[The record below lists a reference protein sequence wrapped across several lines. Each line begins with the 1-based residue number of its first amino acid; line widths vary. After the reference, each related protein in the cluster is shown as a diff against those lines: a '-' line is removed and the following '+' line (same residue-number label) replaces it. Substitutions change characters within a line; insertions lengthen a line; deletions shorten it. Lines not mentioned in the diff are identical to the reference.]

1 MCVTVDEFIE
11 RWRKNEGGAE
21 RANYA
26 LFLAEF
32 CELLDLPRPDPA
44 DATHENNDYVF
55 ERAVTFKDEAGKTG
69 YGRIDLYRKGC
80 FVLEAKQS
88 RWKGGRKEVALAAE
102 QQGLPGIEAP
112 EQRGRRSANK
122 GWDVLMR
129 NAREQAEQ
137 YARALPTS
145 HGWPPFIIVC
155 DVGHVFE
162 IFADFSGQGKN
173 YRLFPDRSGFRIYL
187 DDLRDETVRE
197 RLRAIWLDPHSLD
210 PTKRAAAVTRDIAKR
225 LAKVSQSLEERGYA
239 AEKVAHFLMRCL
251 FTMFAEDTAL
261 LEPGSF
267 AEVLGDAR
275 ANPGSFAPMLEEL
288 WRSMDEGG
296 FSGVLRRNVR
306 KFNGGLFAERTAIPL
321 QKEEIGEL
329 HEAAKHVWTEVEP
342 AIFGTLLEQ
351 ALDKAERKRLGA
363 HYTPRAYVERLV
375 IATII
380 EPLRQEWE
388 GEVLGT
394 VERERAADPPA
405 AIKAVHDFHV
415 KLATTKV
422 LDPACGTGNFLYV
435 ALELMKQLEGD
446 VLEVLADLGGQ
457 EALAM
462 ETMSVHPKNFL
473 GLEINPRAAAIAEL
487 VLWLGYLQWQLRN
500 GGAVADPVLERLS
513 NITAMDAVL
522 RHDGEHLKAD
532 GSGTELLNPRRPQWP
547 EADYIVGNPP
557 FIGGKD
563 VRQRLGEAYAV
574 ALWKAHPKINRSA
587 DFVMYWWDRA
597 AEISATKGSRLERFG
612 LVTTNSITQEFN
624 RRTIARH
631 LDGSNPLS
639 LITAIPDH
647 PWTKAAADS
656 AAVRIAMTVAAGKA
670 RQGKARQGK
679 DGTAVSD
686 GRLYR
691 IVKEAGLDSD
701 APDILLRESFGI
713 ISSDLT
719 IGTDVTKS
727 RPLLSNEWLCSRG
740 MSLHGA
746 GFIITQAEAER
757 LGLGR
762 RDGLE
767 RHIMPYRNG
776 RDLMGR
782 SRDVLV
788 IDLVGLEE
796 ADVRQRYPEV
806 YQHLLRKVKPDRD
819 ANNRAT
825 YRDNWWI
832 FGEPR
837 RELRP
842 ALAGLPRYIATVE
855 TAKHRV
861 FQFLDAAVLPD
872 NKIICIP
879 LHAGY
884 ALGVLSSRVSV
895 VWSLVA
901 GGWLGAGNDPVY
913 VKSKVFDPFPFPD
926 STEDQR
932 TRIGTIAEELD
943 ATRKEVLAEH
953 PDLTLTTLYN
963 LREKLVKGEA
973 FTAKEEDQR
982 MRGRVDIIAELHN
995 RLDAAVAEAYGWP
1008 VDLADEEIVTR
1019 LVALNAERAAEE
1031 RRGIVR
1037 WLRPEYQQKRA
1048 GVATLEKK
1056 PEAEQIEALLPD
1068 AKSPKPS
1075 FPRDAIGQ
1083 TAAVLTELRAGGSY
1097 SAEAFAVRFR
1107 QGRKV
1112 TNRIEATL
1120 QALVRLGYVSHDA
1133 GGYRLRRA
1141 A

>member
-1 MCVTVDEFIE
+1 MTVEEFIE

-26 LFLAEF
+26 LFLTEL
-32 CELLDLPRPDPA
+32 CELLELPRPDPA

-55 ERAVTFKDEAGKTG
+55 ERAVNFKDEAGNTG
-69 YGRIDLYRKGC
+69 HGRIDLYRKGC

-102 QQGLPGIEAP
+102 QQGLDAP
-112 EQRGRRSANK
+112 DQRGRRSAKK

-155 DVGHVFE
+155 DVGHAFE

-187 DDLRDETVRE
+187 DDLRDETVRD

-225 LAKVSQSLEERGYA
+225 LAKVSQLLEERGYA

-275 ANPGSFAPMLEEL
+275 TNPESFAPMLEEL
-288 WRSMDEGG
+288 WRAMDEGG
-296 FSGVLRRNVR
+296 FSGVLRCNVR

-321 QKEEIGEL
+321 LKEEIGEL
-329 HEAAKHVWTEVEP
+329 YEAAKHVWTEVEP

-394 VERERAADPPA
+394 VERERAADPQA

-457 EALAM
+457 DALAM
-462 ETMSVHPKNFL
+462 ETTSVHPKNFL
-473 GLEINPRAAAIAEL
+473 GLELNPRAAAIAEL

-500 GGAVADPVLERLS
+500 GGTIADPVLERLS

-522 RHDGEHLKAD
+522 KHDGERPKAD
-532 GSGTELLNPRRPQWP
+532 GSGTELSNPRRPEWP

-563 VRQRLGEAYAV
+563 VRARLGEAYAV
-574 ALWKAHPKINRSA
+574 ALWKAHPNINKSA
-587 DFVMYWWDRA
+587 DFVMYWWNRA
-597 AEISATKGSRLERFG
+597 AEILGAKGSRLERFG
-612 LVTTNSITQEFN
+612 FVTTNSITQEFN
-624 RRTIARH
+624 RRTVARH

-639 LITAIPDH
+639 LLMAIPDH
-647 PWTKAAADS
+647 PWTKATVDS

-679 DGTAVSD
+679 DGTVISD

-691 IVKEAGLDSD
+691 IVEEAGLDTD
-701 APDILLRESFGI
+701 APDIRFGEVNGSI
-713 ISSDLT
+713 NADLSV
-719 IGTDVTKS
+719 GTDVTRA
-727 RPLLSNEWLCSRG
+727 RPLLSNEWLCSPG
-740 MSLHGA
+740 VKLHGS
-746 GFIITQAEAER
+746 GFILTPAEAEH
-757 LGLGR
+757 LGLGSR
-762 RDGLE
+762 EGLE
-767 RHIMPYRNG
+767 RYIRPYRNG
-776 RDLMGR
+776 RDLTGR
-782 SRDVLV
+782 VRKVLV
-788 IDLVGLEE
+788 IDLFGREE
-796 ADVRQRYPEV
+796 AEVRRRYPEV
-806 YQHLLRKVKPDRD
+806 YQHLLRTVKPERD

-825 YRDNWWI
+825 YRTNWWI

-861 FQFLDAAVLPD
+861 FQFLGASILPD
-872 NKIICIP
+872 NMLVCIASP
-879 LHAGY
+879 DPY
-884 ALGVLSSRVSV
+884 VLGVLSWKGSAAWALQS
-895 VWSLVA
+895 
-901 GGWLGAGNDPVY
+901 GGWLGIGNDPRY
-913 VKSKVFDPFPFPD
+913 SKSRTFDPFPFPD
-926 STEDQR
+926 ATPYQR
-932 TRIGTIAEELD
+932 TRIGEIAEELD
-943 ATRKEVLAEH
+943 ATRKTVLADH

-963 LREKLVKGEA
+963 LREKTEKSEA
-973 FTAKEEDQR
+973 LSAKEEDQR
-982 MRGRVDIIAELHN
+982 MRGRVDIIAELHD

-1008 VDLADEEIVTR
+1008 ATLSDEEIVTR

-1037 WLRPEYQQKRA
+1037 WLRPEYQQRKA
-1048 GVATLEKK
+1048 GVATIEKK

-1068 AKSPKPS
+1068 PKAQKPS

-1083 TAAVLTELRAGGSY
+1083 TAAVLAELRAGGSY
-1097 SAEAFAVRFR
+1097 SAETIAIRFR

-1120 QALVRLGYVSHDA
+1120 QALVRLGYVSQEPA
-1133 GGYRLRRA
+1133 GYRLRRVA
-1141 A
+1141 